1 MSSHFQDIFKTRYV
15 FRSTAC
21 RYVNCY
27 LLNIKNTP
35 DLWPPALLFLSPFL
49 ATPVPAEEQGAL
61 VEEDRFSGALIG
73 SLLLQILVN
82 IIKAQIQEIL
92 GISTTTKPTPILDF
106 IGGVLFPA
114 GETTTADSSSTGAP
128 ATTTISTEAPATTT
142 ITTEAP
148 TTTTM
153 TTTAPSTTTTEQT
166 TTTATT
172 EPPTTTETSST
183 AAPTTTTRCGGLFG
197 GGLLC

>member
-1 MSSHFQDIFKTRYV
+1 MGHFQDIFKTRYV

-21 RYVNCY
+21 SSHW
-27 LLNIKNTP
+27 LPPPP
-35 DLWPPALLFLSPFL
+35 DSC
-49 ATPVPAEEQGAL
+49 QHHK
-61 VEEDRFSGALIG
+61 G
-73 SLLLQILVN
+73 SDPGDPGHQYHHQAHSHPRLHW
-82 IIKAQIQEIL
+82 
-92 GISTTTKPTPILDF
+92 
-106 IGGVLFPA
+106 GVLFPA

-142 ITTEAP
+142 ISTEAP

-153 TTTAPSTTTTEQT
+153 TTTAPNTTTTEQT

-197 GGLLC
+197 GGLL

>member
-1 MSSHFQDIFKTRYV
+1 MG
-15 FRSTAC
+15 
-21 RYVNCY
+21 
-27 LLNIKNTP
+27 
-35 DLWPPALLFLSPFL
+35 
-49 ATPVPAEEQGAL
+49 EQGAL

-128 ATTTISTEAPATTT
+128 ATTT
-142 ITTEAP
+142 
-148 TTTTM
+148 TTM

>member
-1 MSSHFQDIFKTRYV
+1 MGV
-15 FRSTAC
+15 FSNYRPQ
-21 RYVNCY
+21 
-27 LLNIKNTP
+27 LNMLIAP
-35 DLWPPALLFLSPFL
+35 LIAALMLAGPFL

-92 GISTTTKPTPILDF
+92 GISTTTKPTPIRDF

-114 GETTTADSSSTGAP
+114 GETTTPGSSSTGAP
-128 ATTTISTEAPATTT
+128 ATTTISTES
-142 ITTEAP
+142 P

-166 TTTATT
+166 TTTSTT

-183 AAPTTTTRCGGLFG
+183 AAPTTTTRCG
-197 GGLLC
+197 

>member
-1 MSSHFQDIFKTRYV
+1 MGV
-15 FRSTAC
+15 FSDYRPQ
-21 RYVNCY
+21 
-27 LLNIKNTP
+27 LNMLFAPLIA
-35 DLWPPALLFLSPFL
+35 ALMLAGPFL
-49 ATPVPAEEQGAL
+49 ASPLPAEEHGAL
-61 VEEDRFSGALIG
+61 VEEDRFSGALKG

-114 GETTTADSSSTGAP
+114 EETTTTDSSASTTVTTAAP
-128 ATTTISTEAPATTT
+128 STTVTSTAE
-142 ITTEAP
+142 P
-148 TTTTM
+148 TTTT
-153 TTTAPSTTTTEQT
+153 TTTAEPTTTTTTEQPTT

-172 EPPTTTETSST
+172 AEPS
-183 AAPTTTTRCGGLFG
+183 TTRCGGLFG

>member
-1 MSSHFQDIFKTRYV
+1 MGKISSKLDMFF
-15 FRSTAC
+15 AP
-21 RYVNCY
+21 
-27 LLNIKNTP
+27 LLA
-35 DLWPPALLFLSPFL
+35 ALLFLSPFL

-114 GETTTADSSSTGAP
+114 GG
-128 ATTTISTEAPATTT
+128 
-142 ITTEAP
+142 
-148 TTTTM
+148 
-153 TTTAPSTTTTEQT
+153 
-166 TTTATT
+166 
-172 EPPTTTETSST
+172 PP
-183 AAPTTTTRCGGLFG
+183 
-197 GGLLC
+197 LLTLPLR

>member
-1 MSSHFQDIFKTRYV
+1 MGEH
-15 FRSTAC
+15 
-21 RYVNCY
+21 
-27 LLNIKNTP
+27 
-35 DLWPPALLFLSPFL
+35 
-49 ATPVPAEEQGAL
+49 GAL

-148 TTTTM
+148 TTTT
-153 TTTAPSTTTTEQT
+153 TTTTEQT

-172 EPPTTTETSST
+172 EPPTTTESSST
-183 AAPTTTTRCGGLFG
+183 AAPTTTTRCGGSLEVDCCVKHVQ
-197 GGLLC
+197 L